1 MSHVIVAPDVVAAA
15 VADLETLADTVD
27 AAHLATAPMTLTV
40 APAAADEVSVNIA
53 HLFSGHAEDYFATA
67 QRAATY
73 QEQFAQ
79 TLSASAMTYA
89 SAESVNGALLQG
101 FEALFHQ
108 GQNAILNALAA
119 YLVWSESWINFV
131 PGPLRTYVYAPILLA
146 LLAAFGHALFSAI
159 VLEAIG
165 MIPG

>member
-1 MSHVIVAPDVVAAA
+1 MSHVKVVPDVVVAA

-53 HLFSGHAEDYFATA
+53 HLFSGHAQDYFATA
-67 QRAATY
+67 RQAAAY

-79 TLSASAMTYA
+79 TLSTSAMTYA

-101 FEALFHQ
+101 FEAFFQQ
-108 GQNAILNALAA
+108 GQNAILNALTA
-119 YLVWSESWINFV
+119 YLVWSESWITFV
-131 PGPLRTYVYAPILLA
+131 PGPLRTYAYAPILLA
-146 LLAAFGHALFSAI
+146 LLAALGHALFAAI